1 MIEIT
6 GLLKGFGGLM
16 VLRELS
22 LTVGRGR
29 VTAIVG
35 PNAAG
40 KTTLIKSILGLTRP
54 DGGTVRVNGELV
66 NGDERYRGNI
76 GYMPQIARFPEN
88 MTATEL
94 LRLVQD
100 LRGPREGRS
109 VPLDTDLLD
118 RFALRDAMDKPLRT
132 LSGGSRQKVNAAL
145 AFLFSPE
152 LLILDEPTAGL
163 DPVSSSLLKDKI
175 LAVQAQG
182 RTVVITSHVMSEL
195 EEIAD
200 EVAVLIE
207 GFVRFAG
214 PLDDLKFRTRQ
225 PTLERAVADMLTS
238 RAA

>member
-1 MIEIT
+1 MIEIK
-6 GLLKGFGGLM
+6 GLIKGFGGLM

-22 LTVGRGR
+22 LSVGRGR

-40 KTTLIKSILGLTRP
+40 KTTLIKSILGLIRP
-54 DGGTVRVNGELV
+54 DGGSVCVNGERV
-66 NGDERYRGNI
+66 NGDERYRANI

-100 LRGPREGRS
+100 LRTQKDGAPLR
-109 VPLDTDLLD
+109 LDTDLLD
-118 RFALRDAMDKPLRT
+118 RFALRDSMDKPLRT

-152 LLILDEPTAGL
+152 LLILDEPTASL
-163 DPVSSSLLKDKI
+163 DPVSSSALKDKI
-175 LAVQAQG
+175 LEVQAQG

-200 EVAVLIE
+200 EVAVLID

-225 PTLERAVADMLTS
+225 PTLERAVANMLKS